1 MLKAHAKK
9 IYSKQGEKSR
19 FDNKIS

>member
-9 IYSKQGEKSR
+9 IYSKQGEQSR